1 MLVLLLLLRSASL
14 LLSPVWHLCSKKEV
28 IEKIF
33 RCYELALAAVETAME
48 TWMVAAST
56 PSLLLSFVGLFAADL
71 IVYAS
76 LICIGETSHRC
87 INFLECISGF
97 WR

>member
-14 LLSPVWHLCSKKEV
+14 LLSPVWQICSKKEV

-33 RCYELALAAVETAME
+33 RCNELALAAVET
-48 TWMVAAST
+48 WMGAAST
-56 PSLLLSFVGLFAADL
+56 PSLLLSFVSLFAADL